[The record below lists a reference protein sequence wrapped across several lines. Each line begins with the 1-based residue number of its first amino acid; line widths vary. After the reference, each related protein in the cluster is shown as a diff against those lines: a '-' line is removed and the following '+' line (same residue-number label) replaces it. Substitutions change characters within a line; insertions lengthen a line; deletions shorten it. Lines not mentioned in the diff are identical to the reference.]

1 MKKGLLILGFVCSQA
16 AGAAAAQGTF
26 VQEFAQR
33 QQQAL
38 APLIQ
43 YCLDEYN
50 DRRDQAQERVDL
62 GDRLDAVER
71 RIRIKDSCQG
81 VDESEAVRKQV
92 DDRCQ
97 CRNKQYD
104 QSCFQR

>member
-50 DRRDQAQERVDL
+50 DHNYSAALQLCGVYENSGFARVHSVL
-62 GDRLDAVER
+62 GDLYYRGLGTAKNYER
-71 RIRIKDSCQG
+71 
-81 VDESEAVRKQV
+81 
-92 DDRCQ
+92 
-97 CRNKQYD
+97 CRD
-104 QSCFQR
+104 LPF